1 VSSLSKLLLADP
13 EPEETQEKRALEDLF
28 EEEPVPLDVF
38 VRDPLFL
45 SNPPLGPIQYEAVK
59 HIERIYLPDLYPV
72 MAREFGGYWA
82 EPVRMTNFVTLQWG
96 KGSGKDH
103 ICRVASL
110 RVAYLLLCLR
120 SPQLYFG
127 LPEQDTIHM
136 LNIAASAPQAYQAFF
151 APITRVVRKGWFADH
166 CEPKMNVISYHKNVE
181 VISGNSDAETQEG
194 LNLILGIADE
204 IDAFKS
210 KEELERFRGKQ
221 AREPTKSAEGILKM
235 LRTSASTRFPES
247 FKNVRISYPRFK
259 GSTIQNLTTR
269 AREDNEKRAETSRHY
284 VSGPKL
290 TWEVNPRYDKF
301 ERITI
306 PQTDALVPNVASII
320 EDYEEDPDMAKM
332 MYECRPQLAADP
344 YFKNMDAVRGAV
356 KSEEQPIKIE
366 YRKVTLSSGAEV
378 WEPIYHFD
386 HDFRPIAGANYA
398 MHADL
403 AVTGDRAGIAM
414 SHVVRL
420 EEDIRDVYD
429 EEGALI
435 QKIEVRPVVKTD
447 FVISFSADKRVTPP
461 REIQIR
467 WARQLA
473 FELIKRQFPIKSFTF
488 DGFQSTDSMQI
499 LLAQGIESERL
510 STDLSEDP
518 WRTLRDVI
526 YEGRFSM
533 PWSEIC
539 IRELGALGR
548 FANKIDHPIGGSK
561 DEADALACSVVGAIL
576 VGGSESEEGEVVFPS
591 ETSFLWGATPGA
603 SLMEDGLEIDPF
615 VFSSPLMPK

>member
-1 VSSLSKLLLADP
+1 MASLSRLLLSDP
-13 EPEETQEKRALEDLF
+13 EPEPEGEKRALGDLF

-38 VRDPLFL
+38 VRDSQFL
-45 SNPPLGPIQYEAVK
+45 SNPPLSPLQFEAVQ

-72 MAREFGGYWA
+72 MAKEFGGYWA
-82 EPVRMTNFVTLQWG
+82 QPVRMTNFVTLQWG

-110 RVAYLLLCLR
+110 RAAYLLLCLK
-120 SPQLYFG
+120 SPQSYFG
-127 LPEQDTIHM
+127 LPDQDTIHM

-151 APITRVVRKGWFADH
+151 APITRVVKKGWFADH
-166 CEPKMNVISYHKNVE
+166 CEPKMNVISYDKHVE

-259 GSTIQNLTTR
+259 GSTIQTLTER
-269 AREDNEKRAETSRHY
+269 AREDNEKRANMSRHY

-290 TWEVNPRYDKF
+290 TWEVNPRYEKF
-301 ERITI
+301 KKINI
-306 PQTDALVPNVASII
+306 PQTDALVPDVSSII
-320 EDYEEDPDMAKM
+320 EDYEEDPQMAMM

-356 KSEEQPIKIE
+356 TEQKQPIE
-366 YRKVTLSSGAEV
+366 LAYRRVSLNSGAEV
-378 WEPIYHFD
+378 WEPVYFFD
-386 HDFRPIAGANYA
+386 PNFRPIEGANYA

-403 AVTGDRAGIAM
+403 AVKGDRAGIAM
-414 SHVVRL
+414 SHVVRW
-420 EEDIRDVYD
+420 EEVIKEVYD
-429 EEGALI
+429 EEGMLVE
-435 QKIEVRPVVKTD
+435 KVEVRPVVKND
-447 FVISFSADKRVTPP
+447 FVFSYSADSRSTPP

-467 WARQLA
+467 WARQLC

-499 LLAQGIESERL
+499 LLAQGIESDRL

-539 IRELGALGR
+539 IRELGSLGR

-561 DEADALACSVVGAIL
+561 DEADALSCSVVGAIL
-576 VGGSESEEGEVVFPS
+576 VGGSEADDRPVVYPS
-591 ETSFLWGATPGA
+591 ATSFDWGSTPHTE
-603 SLMEDGLEIDPF
+603 LEDDGLDIDPF
-615 VFSSPLMPK
+615 TWSFSMPK